1 MALLGNDLKT
11 IEIGDI
17 LWREKHNQNIQ
28 ELNDNGITFDMTG
41 STTSTTSRPLVV
53 VKAVA
58 KTAINANRVVRF
70 ALDGSNIEV
79 EEFPASFN
87 SDETATG
94 STPLGV
100 VTSAVSAGATG
111 EVIVA
116 GAAEVEIDATTT
128 ANQGAW
134 CHVVNTST
142 VGRVIFGAGAA
153 NYPVVGYSLETLSS
167 ASAGDKV
174 LLWVKCGFELL

>member
-1 MALLGNDLKT
+1 MATLGNKLKT
-11 IEIGDI
+11 IEIGDVA
-17 LWREKHNQNIQ
+17 WFSKHNQNLQ
-28 ELNDNGITFDMTG
+28 ELNDNGITFDMTS

-70 ALDGSNIEV
+70 ALDGTSIEI

-87 SDETATG
+87 SDESATG
-94 STPLGV
+94 STALGI
-100 VTSAVSAGATG
+100 VTSAVLAGATG

-134 CHVVNTST
+134 CHSVNTATAGRTLVGST
-142 VGRVIFGAGAA
+142 GS
-153 NYPVVGYSLETLSS
+153 NSPLVGYTLETLSS

-174 LLWVKCGFELL
+174 LIWVKCGFELI